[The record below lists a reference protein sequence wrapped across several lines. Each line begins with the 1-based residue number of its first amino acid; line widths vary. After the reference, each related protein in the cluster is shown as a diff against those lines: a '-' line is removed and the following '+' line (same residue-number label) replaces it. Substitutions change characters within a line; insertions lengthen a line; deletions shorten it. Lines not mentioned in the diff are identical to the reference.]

1 MNPFILLVLAI
12 FSLVPE
18 RAAGDIIRRA
28 TIPAFLFGTWA
39 ENSEQCISKDKSNVV
54 IESLRYGDE
63 VEAAQC
69 GGLLRRQA
77 RMGQN
82 YAVHGLCTSAA
93 DQAKTQ
99 IVNII
104 IRPQGND
111 RASMGRSFADLK
123 TYQRCPE

>member
-54 IESLRYGDE
+54 IESLRYGDGSGSCAVRWV
-63 VEAAQC
+63 VETPSSHGAKLCRPRIMYERSRSGEDSNRKYYHSAT
-69 GGLLRRQA
+69 RQ
-77 RMGQN
+77 
-82 YAVHGLCTSAA
+82 
-93 DQAKTQ
+93 
-99 IVNII
+99 
-104 IRPQGND
+104 
-111 RASMGRSFADLK
+111 
-123 TYQRCPE
+123 